1 MGGEY
6 LFKLEC
12 QGLRLL
18 AERKSPD
25 TNASYN
31 MVKSNELI
39 KIWLKSCSTT
49 LKSVNVLGN

>member
-18 AERKSPD
+18 AERKSPVKCSVRAITQHIWRGG
-25 TNASYN
+25 TNRT
-31 MVKSNELI
+31 
-39 KIWLKSCSTT
+39 CT
-49 LKSVNVLGN
+49 LVG

>member
-18 AERKSPD
+18 AERKSP
-25 TNASYN
+25 
-31 MVKSNELI
+31 VK
-39 KIWLKSCSTT
+39 CSVRAITRSIFGEVGQT
-49 LKSVNVLGN
+49 EHAH